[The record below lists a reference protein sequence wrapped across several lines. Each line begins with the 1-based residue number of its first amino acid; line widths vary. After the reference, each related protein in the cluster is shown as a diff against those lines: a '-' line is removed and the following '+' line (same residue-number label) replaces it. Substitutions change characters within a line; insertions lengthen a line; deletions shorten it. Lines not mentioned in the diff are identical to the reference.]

1 MVNTLSSFKK
11 FGKGKLMEMDAK
23 DWENL
28 MWQIF
33 QDLTFHVTSTTKH
46 MAKMSKEEER
56 GLKGYDE

>member
-1 MVNTLSSFKK
+1 
-11 FGKGKLMEMDAK
+11 MEMDAK

-46 MAKMSKEEER
+46 MAKMSKEEES